1 MALTP
6 RGPMDRLLFFH
17 PLASNREF
25 FVPTSVLKAK
35 PNKDSYRQFQALG
48 ERTSHST
55 SEVMTDDGIM
65 FFNMIDENAVGCWNS
80 QTPYR

>member
-1 MALTP
+1 
-6 RGPMDRLLFFH
+6 MDRLLFFH